1 MANQRPGA
9 LLEQIMQA
17 GRTLQA
23 INFSPVSA
31 SREVLW
37 ALVSLPLAVLII
49 GCAGFTPASGNS
61 LYKRLG
67 GLPQIEAIVDES
79 VRQAI
84 ADTGRKIE
92 LTSRTLPALRQS
104 VVAQVCARSGG
115 PCDPTGSMDKP
126 AKMTP
131 AEFEA
136 FIGSMRAVLERRVAE
151 REKNELLRLLAP
163 IRREVVGT

>member
-1 MANQRPGA
+1 
-9 LLEQIMQA
+9 MQA
-17 GRTLQA
+17 GRTLPA
-23 INFSPVSA
+23 ISFSPVSA

-37 ALVSLPLAVLII
+37 AFASLPLAVLII

-84 ADTGRKIE
+84 ADTGRNLE
-92 LTSRTLPALRQS
+92 LTSRTLPALRQN

-115 PCDPTGSMDKP
+115 PCGPVDSTDKP

-136 FIGSMRAVLERRVAE
+136 LIGSMRAVLERRVAE